1 MLLAFV
7 VLAFVGCQRKGITP
21 VSFTNVHVEDTF
33 WRQRLDTLRNKT
45 IRYAFER
52 SDRAG
57 YVRNFAIAAG
67 LMEGRFQS
75 GQPFDDADLFK
86 VIEGAAYL
94 LKVEPDPELEQ
105 YVDSI
110 IDIVVAA

>member
-1 MLLAFV
+1 MKRSILLLAFV
-7 VLAFVGCQRKGITP
+7 AMAFVGCQRKGITP
-21 VSFTNVHVEDTF
+21 VSFTDVHVEDTF

-67 LMEGRFQS
+67 LMEGKFQS
-75 GQPFDDADLFK
+75 GALRRCRPVQGD
-86 VIEGAAYL
+86 
-94 LKVEPDPELEQ
+94 
-105 YVDSI
+105 
-110 IDIVVAA
+110 

>member
-21 VSFTNVHVEDTF
+21 VSFTDEHVEDTF

-75 GQPFDDADLFK
+75 GLPFDDADLFK
-86 VIEGAAYL
+86 VIVGAAYL
-94 LKVEPDPELEQ
+94 R
-105 YVDSI
+105 
-110 IDIVVAA
+110 

>member
-1 MLLAFV
+1 MKRSILLLTFV

-67 LMEGRFQS
+67 
-75 GQPFDDADLFK
+75 
-86 VIEGAAYL
+86 
-94 LKVEPDPELEQ
+94 
-105 YVDSI
+105 
-110 IDIVVAA
+110 